1 MTGTTAR
8 LSEGGEADDEGPPV
22 NTAILRPLRHVRAV
36 RQRCLEQFPDPADAA
51 TSPSARAWAW
61 ALGEIAV
68 APVSGR
74 DMAVPPNRAEI
85 DAELALA
92 DARRLSGEREN
103 QADAAAIVLRWLIG
117 VDDQVPVQGEN
128 PGELVGGFGDV
139 VRPRDE
145 IADIVAL
152 AVHAQRGA
160 MAKSLDPSAPT
171 GERQDAGQDVDYL
184 DGITVTLAWVCGERA
199 EAPITHVQPREITAA
214 VLEHE
219 RVYAEDVIEQG
230 RDRWAADWL
239 PSRWYGEG
247 VRSTINWLLGDSTLT
262 PVEQRRNRS

>member
-8 LSEGGEADDEGPPV
+8 LPEGGEADDERPPV

-36 RQRCLEQFPDPADAA
+36 RQRYLERFADPADAA

-74 DMAVPPNRAEI
+74 DTAVPPHRAEI

-92 DARRLSGEREN
+92 DARRLSGDREN
-103 QADAAAIVLRWLIG
+103 RAGAAAIVLRWLIG
-117 VDDQVPVQGEN
+117 VDDHVPVHGEN

-145 IADIVAL
+145 IADTVAL

-160 MAKSLDPSAPT
+160 MAKILDPSGPT

-199 EAPITHVQPREITAA
+199 EAPITQVQPREITAA
-214 VLEHE
+214 VLKHE

-262 PVEQRRNRS
+262 PVERRRNRS